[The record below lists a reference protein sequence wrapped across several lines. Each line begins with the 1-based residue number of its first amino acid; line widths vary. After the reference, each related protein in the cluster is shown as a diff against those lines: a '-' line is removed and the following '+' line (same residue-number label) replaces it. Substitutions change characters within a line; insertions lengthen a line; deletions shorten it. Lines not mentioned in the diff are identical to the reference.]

1 MIIFMLN
8 QINISI
14 MRKITKS
21 ELKKLM
27 EEVALDVSGC
37 FVQYVM
43 TVKALQRMSAKRDR
57 SISRMLSKRI
67 K

>member
-1 MIIFMLN
+1 
-8 QINISI
+8 